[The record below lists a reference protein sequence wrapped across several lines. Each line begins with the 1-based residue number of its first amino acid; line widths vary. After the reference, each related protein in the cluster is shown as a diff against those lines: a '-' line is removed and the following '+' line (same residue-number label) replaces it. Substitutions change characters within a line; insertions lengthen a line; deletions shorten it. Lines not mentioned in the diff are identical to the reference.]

1 MLVVMHTNASQE
13 QIHLVCDAIQKMG
26 LSPHPIP
33 GAQRVAIG
41 ITGNKEMVDTN
52 RLTGMAGVLNI
63 IHVTQPYKLTNR
75 EMKVDDTIVSIGKA
89 KFGGNNLT
97 VIAGPCAVE
106 SEDQYVSIATEV
118 KRYGAMM
125 LRGGAFKPRTSPY
138 SFQGLGEKGLQI
150 MAKARAET
158 GLPIVS
164 EAVDTDTFD
173 VVEEYVD
180 MVQIGA
186 RNMQNYSLLRRAG
199 RSKKPVLLKRGMSS
213 TIKEFLLAAEYIMS
227 EGNYQIVLCERGI
240 RTFSDY
246 TRFTLDIS
254 SIPELKKLTHLPV
267 IADPSHA
274 SGKREMVIPL
284 SRAAIAAGADG
295 LIVEVHTH
303 PEQAL
308 SDGAQSLTIPMFER
322 MMEEITAITRT
333 IREHNGKM
341 ERGGSQARAQAVCR

>member
-1 MLVVMHTNASQE
+1 MLVVMHKNASPDE
-13 QIHLVCDAIQKMG
+13 VAKVCALIKEMG
-26 LSPHPIP
+26 LTAHSIP
-33 GAQRVAIG
+33 GALRVAIG

-52 RLTGMAGVLNI
+52 RIASMNGVLDI

-75 EMKVDDTIVSIGKA
+75 EMKAEDTVVSIKEA
-89 KFGGNNLT
+89 RFGGGNLT

-106 SEDQYVSIATEV
+106 NEEPYMDVARSV
-118 KRYGAMM
+118 KKYGASM

-138 SFQGLGEKGLQI
+138 TFQGLGEEGLKI

-173 VVEEYVD
+173 IVEEYVD
-180 MVQIGA
+180 MIQIGA

-227 EGNYQIVLCERGI
+227 EGNYHIVLCERGI

-274 SGKREMVIPL
+274 SGKRDMVIPL
-284 SRAAIAAGADG
+284 SRASIAAGADG
-295 LIVEVHTH
+295 LIVEVHTD

-308 SDGAQSLTIPMFER
+308 SDGAQSLTVPMFER
-322 MMEEITAITRT
+322 MMQEITFITQT
-333 IREHNGKM
+333 IKEHNGKIDK
-341 ERGGSQARAQAVCR
+341 GGDR

>member
-1 MLVVMHTNASQE
+1 VLVVMHSSASQE
-13 QIHLVCDAIQKMG
+13 QIDRVCNVIREMG

-33 GAQRVAIG
+33 GAQRVAVG

-52 RLTGMAGVLNI
+52 RLAGINGVLNI
-63 IHVTQPYKLTNR
+63 IHVTQPYKLTSR
-75 EMKVDDTIVSIGKA
+75 EMKVDNTIVKIRGA
-89 KFGGNNLT
+89 GFGSGNIT

-106 SEDQYVSIATEV
+106 NEEQYVSVAHSV
-118 KRYGAMM
+118 KEFGASM

-138 SFQGLGEKGLQI
+138 SFQGLGEEGLKI
-150 MAKARAET
+150 MALAREET

-173 VVEEYVD
+173 TVEEYVD
-180 MVQIGA
+180 MIQIGA

-199 RSKKPVLLKRGMSS
+199 RAKKPVLLKRGMSS

-240 RTFSDY
+240 RTFSDF

-254 SIPELKKLTHLPV
+254 SIPELKKITHLPV

-274 SGKREMVIPL
+274 SGKRDMVLPL

-295 LIVEVHTH
+295 LIVEVHTN
-303 PEQAL
+303 PDQAL
-308 SDGAQSLTIPMFER
+308 SDGAQSLTIPMFQI
-322 MMEEITAITRT
+322 MMKEIMIITQT
-333 IREHNGKM
+333 IKEHNGKIDK
-341 ERGGSQARAQAVCR
+341 GGGR

>member
-1 MLVVMHTNASQE
+1 MLVVMHTSASQE
-13 QIHLVCDAIQKMG
+13 QIERVCGAIQKMG
-26 LSPHPIP
+26 LTPHPIP

-41 ITGNKEMVDTN
+41 ITGNKEMVDTS

-63 IHVTQPYKLTNR
+63 VHVTQPYKLTNR
-75 EMKVDDTIVSIGKA
+75 EMKVDDTIVNINGA
-89 KFGGNNLT
+89 KFGGGNLT

-106 SEDQYVSIATEV
+106 SEEQYMSIAREV
-118 KRYGAMM
+118 KKYGASM
-125 LRGGAFKPRTSPY
+125 LRGGAYKPRTSPY
-138 SFQGLGEKGLQI
+138 SFQGLGEQGLQI

-173 VVEEYVD
+173 VVEHYVD
-180 MVQIGA
+180 VVQIGA

-199 RSKKPVLLKRGMSS
+199 RSKRPVLLKRGMSS

-274 SGKREMVIPL
+274 SGKRDMVLPL

-308 SDGAQSLTIPMFER
+308 SDGAQSLTIPMFGR
-322 MMEEITAITRT
+322 MMNEITVISRT
-333 IREHNGKM
+333 IAEHNGKM
-341 ERGGSQARAQAVCR
+341 EREGRRENVQTARR